1 MFKSENELIDS
12 ESITGDSFETIALSN
27 TKGFRECAATAIGV
41 PADKVVGDGF
51 EIHRGDAME
60 LIKDI
65 QSASVHL
72 IAIDPPY
79 FIDGM
84 GSGWN
89 REKLETK
96 VSRANVVGRLPVGM
110 QFNPK
115 QGRDF
120 ERFMAPLAKEA
131 MRILKPGGFF
141 VSFSQARLYHR
152 MAVAIEDAG
161 FEVRDMLAWKYSGQ
175 AKAFSMDHFIK
186 KMSGLSGA
194 NRDALI
200 KQLAGWKTPQLRPQL
215 EPIVL
220 AQKPKEGTFVKNWM
234 LHQTGLVNTKVS
246 LDDKFPGNVFEVP
259 KPTKEE
265 KGEENEHL
273 TVKPV
278 RLMEHLISLLSSENQ
293 VVLDAFL
300 GSGTTGVAA
309 RNLNR
314 KFIGFEL
321 DPEYFKTATK
331 RICNA
336 GGKGGVNVRN

>member
-12 ESITGDSFETIALSN
+12 ESIAGDSFETIALSN

-41 PADKVVGDGF
+41 PGDKVVGDGF

-131 MRILKPGGFF
+131 RVGF
-141 VSFSQARLYHR
+141 S
-152 MAVAIEDAG
+152 
-161 FEVRDMLAWKYSGQ
+161 
-175 AKAFSMDHFIK
+175 
-186 KMSGLSGA
+186 
-194 NRDALI
+194 NR
-200 KQLAGWKTPQLRPQL
+200 
-215 EPIVL
+215 
-220 AQKPKEGTFVKNWM
+220 AQ
-234 LHQTGLVNTKVS
+234 S
-246 LDDKFPGNVFEVP
+246 
-259 KPTKEE
+259 
-265 KGEENEHL
+265 
-273 TVKPV
+273 
-278 RLMEHLISLLSSENQ
+278 SSSEAVNSQ
-293 VVLDAFL
+293 SAMGP
-300 GSGTTGVAA
+300 GSRPKRPTGNDRNISWPKDPLARHARRMELLAPADWKSSETTSMW
-309 RNLNR
+309 R
-314 KFIGFEL
+314 
-321 DPEYFKTATK
+321 P
-331 RICNA
+331 
-336 GGKGGVNVRN
+336 